1 VEPRLPVGEP
11 SSDKVADRQGNHDN
25 ADDICPDE
33 GGRSEK
39 WRHEPRR
46 AKLNGHD
53 THTGEKGEHINVKRR
68 HVHFTGRGVLLGY
81 IFSLRIPPEAP
92 GNPPS
97 HIFKT
102 NRPYRYFQVS
112 SINCLHPNPEL
123 ENKTSFPMGHCEHL
137 KDVDKLLKNLIQTI
151 IKNMRKA
158 KHMKDQRS
166 EKENIPQSKIIGEAV
181 RLWER
186 KRIESLMPKGY
197 QESSDEDLFPQG
209 GEIFDLSRLRRTPK
223 IEGHQHVGRKKG
235 TNS

>member
-1 VEPRLPVGEP
+1 
-11 SSDKVADRQGNHDN
+11 
-25 ADDICPDE
+25 
-33 GGRSEK
+33 
-39 WRHEPRR
+39 
-46 AKLNGHD
+46 
-53 THTGEKGEHINVKRR
+53 
-68 HVHFTGRGVLLGY
+68 
-81 IFSLRIPPEAP
+81 
-92 GNPPS
+92 
-97 HIFKT
+97 
-102 NRPYRYFQVS
+102 
-112 SINCLHPNPEL
+112 
-123 ENKTSFPMGHCEHL
+123 MGHCEHL